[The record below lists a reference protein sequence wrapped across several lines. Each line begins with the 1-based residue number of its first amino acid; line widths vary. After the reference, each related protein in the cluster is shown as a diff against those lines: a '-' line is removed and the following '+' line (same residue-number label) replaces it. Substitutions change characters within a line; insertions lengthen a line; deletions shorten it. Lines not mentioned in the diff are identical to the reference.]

1 MISHALAQSLAE
13 TDTNFSDAETL
24 PYVLAMLRSNLELEE
39 VTISLRRSH
48 VLQDALRCVSRKGFP
63 LNHTIKVEFLG
74 EAGEDCGGPKREFFT
89 LLSRQIQCFL
99 FEGEDNR
106 CVLRHDGIELQN
118 KKFCHVGQLMAMSIV
133 QGSIGFSFCAPPV
146 YEYLCGKEMTDIKVE
161 IADVPNSETREL
173 LKQIEVV
180 ADDSTLQDICSSG
193 IDVLIE
199 AGYTKPVS
207 QISLENKTEVA
218 KTLVIHTLYRS
229 KAVLDQ
235 LKSGL
240 ATLGLLDAMS
250 KHPQILEPLFVFGN
264 RVALT
269 AETIKTCLLQS
280 TFQILGLWNGRKKKR
295 RTCYFLIS
303 YTRQKVR
310 CCHSDASQY
319 LRNVQKTRERKCNS
333 LLLFRCSFC
342 RRRHSRSNT

>member
-303 YTRQKVR
+303 YTRQKT
-310 CCHSDASQY
+310 QTF
-319 LRNVQKTRERKCNS
+319 QK
-333 LLLFRCSFC
+333 
-342 RRRHSRSNT
+342 

>member
-1 MISHALAQSLAE
+1 M
-13 TDTNFSDAETL
+13 
-24 PYVLAMLRSNLELEE
+24 
-39 VTISLRRSH
+39 
-48 VLQDALRCVSRKGFP
+48 
-63 LNHTIKVEFLG
+63 
-74 EAGEDCGGPKREFFT
+74 
-89 LLSRQIQCFL
+89 
-99 FEGEDNR
+99 
-106 CVLRHDGIELQN
+106 
-118 KKFCHVGQLMAMSIV
+118 
-133 QGSIGFSFCAPPV
+133 
-146 YEYLCGKEMTDIKVE
+146 
-161 IADVPNSETREL
+161 
-173 LKQIEVV
+173 V

-269 AETIKTCLLQS
+269 AGKC
-280 TFQILGLWNGRKKKR
+280 TFYIVVSIAR
-295 RTCYFLIS
+295 
-303 YTRQKVR
+303 
-310 CCHSDASQY
+310 
-319 LRNVQKTRERKCNS
+319 
-333 LLLFRCSFC
+333 
-342 RRRHSRSNT
+342 